1 MKNKTIV
8 FAGLLV
14 VAAFVAMA
22 FGSESSYKV
31 GEYYRYVPSADTI
44 TNAEKD
50 TLLLPVTMYS
60 QYTYCIQGV
69 RTSLSGTHNV
79 KFVLQQSNTT
89 SGNTD
94 WVGVDSTSTTSA
106 TIGLLQGQELYGI
119 RYRILVNGSGTQ
131 SSRYALNCTFK
142 KKN

>member
-1 MKNKTIV
+1 MKNKV
-8 FAGLLV
+8 QYLFGLLIV
-14 VAAFVAMA
+14 GAFLAMA
-22 FGSESSYKV
+22 FGNSEQYKV

-89 SGNTD
+89 TGNTD
-94 WVGVDSTSTTSA
+94 WVGVDSTSTTTA
-106 TIGLLQGQELYGI
+106 TIGLLQGAELYGV